1 MTKSEEII
9 ERLNKS
15 NAYARESLKICVQK
29 GIDNEE
35 ITYAEAIDIFEAS
48 HYFDIKSFIIGEGIF
63 DAYDEYIADWVEKG
77 RTIYFSTIIS
87 WLDENEGELTEA
99 EDAAGNEDPYKQI
112 YDYAVKHN
120 VVGYEY
126 DW

>member
-1 MTKSEEII
+1 MTKSEKMIAKFNRQYEK
-9 ERLNKS
+9 L
-15 NAYARESLKICVQK
+15 RENLKEEVQNL
-29 GIDNEE
+29 IDNEE

-48 HYFDIKSFIIGEGIF
+48 RYFNIRSFVINEGIF
-63 DAYDEYIADWVEKG
+63 DAYDDYIADWGERG

-87 WLDENEGELTEA
+87 WLDDNEGELTEA
-99 EDAAGNEDPYKQI
+99 AAGNEDPYKQI